1 MAGPLDSRRVAAG
14 RPRQR
19 GFTLIEVVIA
29 MLIVGIL
36 AAVAIPQYTEFI
48 RRSRIVDATN
58 AMNDFRTRMEQFY
71 QDNRSYAAGAACGVD
86 PATAVTTSF
95 TLACGGADNTGY
107 TLNATGNAAQGMSGF
122 QYRLVVAAGGMTR
135 STVAVPTTWTP
146 LPSPNTCWQLRKG
159 GKCQ

>member
-1 MAGPLDSRRVAAG
+1 MAGPLTACRFASG

-36 AAVAIPQYTEFI
+36 AAVAIPQYTEFV

-95 TLACGGADNTGY
+95 TLTCAGASNAGY
-107 TLNATGNAAQGMSGF
+107 TLNANGNAAQGMSAF

-135 STVAVPTTWTP
+135 STVGVPASWAP
-146 LPSPNTCWQLRKG
+146 LPSPNNCWQLRKG